1 LTSNGSAGVKLALRE
16 GLLANFN
23 VRFRIAG
30 EGLADRATPLIG
42 LEYTF

>member
-1 LTSNGSAGVKLALRE
+1 MKLALRE

-23 VRFRIAG
+23 VRFRVGG

-42 LEYTF
+42 IEYTF